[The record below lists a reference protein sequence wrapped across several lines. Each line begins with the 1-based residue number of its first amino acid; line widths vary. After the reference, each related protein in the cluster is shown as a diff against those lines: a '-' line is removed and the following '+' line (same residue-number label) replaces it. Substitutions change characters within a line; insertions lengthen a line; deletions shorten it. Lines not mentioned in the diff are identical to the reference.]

1 MIAKNSIKQCY
12 LRKHFYSHL
21 NMEVIAD
28 AYSAHAKIV
37 CKGFEIK
44 KIGDCHDLYVQSD
57 TLLLADVFENF
68 ITMCIN
74 IYRLDPAKFFFSSKI
89 SMASRSKKYQSTIRS
104 FNRCWYVINGRKRY

>member
-28 AYSAHAKIV
+28 AYYAHAKIV

-44 KIGDCHDLYVQSD
+44 K
-57 TLLLADVFENF
+57 NW
-68 ITMCIN
+68 
-74 IYRLDPAKFFFSSKI
+74 RLS
-89 SMASRSKKYQSTIRS
+89 
-104 FNRCWYVINGRKRY
+104 